1 MPSFKLC
8 VSPPSTRLQMPERG
22 PDLSGSALMEQIRR
36 RSSELRRRKREI
48 CVTLAGPGKTKKSK
62 SSSPADTRTT
72 SPTKAAVT
80 EATTTVQRR
89 NHFSTYHRFH
99 VGFFT
104 IRLTV
109 CSSFSTNSTFFWVVR
124 EARTALWLLQA
135 SLALSYESLAVMN
148 FRQEFPTRCQ
158 LSPHTF
164 SASDGGEGERTCSL
178 CRDSGARARTPAYPV
193 RRCTPG
199 CEAPTGSSGPRRSSC
214 SWFSCC
220 TRTTGCPSGRPRT
233 PPRPPETCT
242 KTRNRTSELA
252 ELRLDSHNVFIF
264 LHFSAGN
271 EF

>member
-1 MPSFKLC
+1 
-8 VSPPSTRLQMPERG
+8 
-22 PDLSGSALMEQIRR
+22 MEQIRR
-36 RSSELRRRKREI
+36 RSSELRRRKWEI

-62 SSSPADTRTT
+62 SSSPADTTTT

-80 EATTTVQRR
+80 ETTTKVQRR
-89 NHFSTYHRFH
+89 NHFSSSHGFR
-99 VGFFT
+99 VRFFT

-109 CSSFSTNSTFFWVVR
+109 WSSFSTKSTFFCVVR

-164 SASDGGEGERTCSL
+164 SALDGGEGERTCSL
-178 CRDSGARARTPAYPV
+178 CSDSGACTPAYPV

-199 CEAPTGSSGPRRSSC
+199 CEAPTGSSGPQRSSC

-220 TRTTGCPSGRPRT
+220 TRRTGCPSGKPHTR
-233 PPRPPETCT
+233 PRPPETCT
-242 KTRNRTSELA
+242 KTRNRMRELA